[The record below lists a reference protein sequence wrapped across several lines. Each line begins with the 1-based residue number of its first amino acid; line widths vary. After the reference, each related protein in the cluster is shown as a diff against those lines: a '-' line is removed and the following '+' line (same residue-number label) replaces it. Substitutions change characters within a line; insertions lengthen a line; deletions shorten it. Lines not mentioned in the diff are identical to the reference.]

1 MLNIIAVLIGLASF
15 GAFLASS
22 WANALPLR
30 AGYVGALVLVGI
42 ALTAR
47 WHWHRRAR
55 IAGDDPG
62 ATERR
67 AWLYMAGTSM
77 ICGYVIVVLMTPGS
91 EVHRVTGG
99 TGGYDSWTMLAGGTI
114 AWWLLHDRDAARDER
129 DIAIHAYANKVG
141 YTALVV
147 LLLAF
152 LLMLG
157 FAPRASMQRFT
168 HWLIANSLL
177 TLIMLAA
184 LTQYVAQLIYY
195 SRDRQGIVAG
205 NGR

>member
-1 MLNIIAVLIGLASF
+1 MLVGLAGL

-22 WANALPLR
+22 WVSVLPVR
-30 AGYVGALVLVGI
+30 AGYAGAAILVAM
-42 ALTAR
+42 ALAAR
-47 WHWHRRAR
+47 WHWSQRAR
-55 IAGDDPG
+55 IAGDDPS

-67 AWLYMAGTSM
+67 AWLNMAGTSM
-77 ICGYVIVVLMTPGS
+77 ICAYVILVLLTPGS
-91 EVHRVTGG
+91 EVHRATGD
-99 TGGYDSWTMLAGGTI
+99 TGGYDSWTMLAGAII
-114 AWWLLHDRDAARDER
+114 AWGLLYVRDARRDER
-129 DIAIHAYANKVG
+129 DIAIDAYANKIG

-157 FAPRASMQRFT
+157 FAPRPTMQRFT

-184 LTQYVAQLIYY
+184 LAQYIAQLICYW
-195 SRDRQGIVAG
+195 RDRQAIAAG
-205 NGR
+205 GVNPK